1 MTLAESSF
9 NAWIKLYRQTKDS
22 PYSQTSYYAK
32 GALAAFLI
40 SDALEQRSNGEWSL
54 EHVLQS
60 WFRTVRS
67 KITDRT
73 WSGLPDGGFA
83 ELVFELTG
91 LSIADVIKHWVSK
104 PNVDRCEW
112 IAAFSTALEHRG
124 KKLTLDANQNQA
136 YALSGLKLRHSG
148 ADHELDY
155 VPSASPAFKAG
166 LFAGDVPIALD
177 GMRITFERFDRMVE
191 ACAGRIVEIV
201 FFRGD
206 RLTVRQ
212 LDLASPRSDAFLM
225 LLPQRVIDLS

>member
-40 SDALEQRSNGEWSL
+40 SDTLEQRSNGEWSL

-60 WFRTVRS
+60 WFRGVRS
-67 KITDRT
+67 KITENT

-91 LSIADVIKHWVSK
+91 ISIADVIEHWVSK
-104 PNVDRCEW
+104 PNVDRSEW

-124 KKLTLDANQNQA
+124 KKLQPKSSLRTLWT
-136 YALSGLKLRHSG
+136 
-148 ADHELDY
+148 ET
-155 VPSASPAFKAG
+155 SP
-166 LFAGDVPIALD
+166 
-177 GMRITFERFDRMVE
+177 
-191 ACAGRIVEIV
+191 
-201 FFRGD
+201 FRRG
-206 RLTVRQ
+206 
-212 LDLASPRSDAFLM
+212 P
-225 LLPQRVIDLS
+225 